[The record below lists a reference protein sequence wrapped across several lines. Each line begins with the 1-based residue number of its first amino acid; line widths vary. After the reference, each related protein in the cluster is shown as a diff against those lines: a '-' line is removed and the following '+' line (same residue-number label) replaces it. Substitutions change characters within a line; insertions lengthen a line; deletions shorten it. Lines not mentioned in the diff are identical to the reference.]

1 MILSK
6 ALIKFSGLHLNS
18 ENNWYHWREIKHG
31 SLPEGIKLNKSDNQY
46 YQNISLKKQLSKQY
60 AEANPEGK
68 IILTKYYISTWGGI
82 HGNKTDTLKCYAL
95 SCPEEL
101 RKRREKGIA
110 SWSKALVIRDPSQYA
125 IYDARVAFSLNLLQI
140 VYPVGKRY
148 LYPLL
153 TSRNTQA
160 GKWRQLI
167 HSQSNGWERA
177 GDDFYTAYLKLLS
190 EVSGS
195 LDYEISSL
203 EMLLFSKVDQ
213 LFKNASQNP

>member
-1 MILSK
+1 MILSE

-18 ENNWYHWREIKHG
+18 ENNWYHWRESKQEF
-31 SLPEGIKLNKSDNQY
+31 LPEGIQLNKSDNQY
-46 YQNISLKKQLSKQY
+46 YQNVSLKKQLSKQY
-60 AEANPEGK
+60 AEANPEIK
-68 IILTKYYISTWGGI
+68 IKLTKYYISTWGGI
-82 HGNKTDTLKCYAL
+82 HGNKSDTLKCYAL
-95 SCPEEL
+95 SCPDGL

-160 GKWRQLI
+160 GKWRQFIL
-167 HSQSNGWERA
+167 SQSNGWERA
-177 GDDFYTAYLKLLS
+177 GDDFYKVYLNMLS
-190 EVSGS
+190 EVSES
-195 LDYEISSL
+195 INCDISTL
-203 EMLLFSKVDQ
+203 EMLLFSMVDD
-213 LFKNASQNP
+213 LFVRASSNS